1 MATSLTTVTGRL
13 LDPAGQP
20 VVNEYVYFY
29 LRQAGADNDITP
41 NEVYSRGDRVEAQ
54 TDSSGDISV
63 SLWVNGDS
71 DIQSLLLIETKTG
84 KIDPTL
90 VIIPTAASGGTIDIA
105 ELLIN
110 HVASGSTTQQS
121 SVLDEAK
128 QYTDALAADPSSNA
142 SFSASEW
149 KTDLG
154 VVTPDGGGQLGFNA
168 SSTNGGA
175 VGDSSSTTNGG
186 AVGLGANTTTG
197 GAVGLVANTTTG
209 GAVGALSS
217 STDGFAGGSGANAGG
232 TGRVQLGTGT
242 NSTDSTI
249 QFLSS
254 GSITASQFGRL
265 RRMGFVDYNNAS
277 GDVSLTSETWT
288 DVPNDTLG
296 SFTNVN
302 YIPSNVTSLI
312 DDSTGYLDFT
322 ELELGQEISV
332 RNDFTITPNTNNAL
346 LQVRYVL
353 GTGAGEYALLFWS
366 ERLDSGSGIDYQR
379 VITFPIYMGDTN
391 TRDNP
396 GKLQV
401 KLSTPGTL
409 NNSGSYIS
417 VR

>member
-154 VVTPDGGGQLGFNA
+154 VINTDGGGQLGLGA
-168 SSTNGGA
+168 SSTSGGS
-175 VGDSSSTTNGG
+175 VGSN
-186 AVGLGANTTTG
+186 ANTTTG
-197 GAVGLVANTTTG
+197 GAVGFFANTTTG
-209 GAVGALSS
+209 GAVGFLAS

>member
-154 VVTPDGGGQLGFNA
+154 VINTDGGGQLGLGA
-168 SSTNGGA
+168 SSTSGGS
-175 VGDSSSTTNGG
+175 VGSN
-186 AVGLGANTTTG
+186 ANTTTG
-197 GAVGLVANTTTG
+197 GAVGFLA
-209 GAVGALSS
+209 S
-217 STDGFAGGSGANAGG
+217 STDGFAGGNGANAGG